1 MAWYVFALVDTAPRG
16 RKGTG
21 LSGPLGLRR
30 IPGGYA
36 VVERR
41 ADVPPAEFG
50 SLQRHQDVI
59 ARLAARVPAILPV
72 RFGTLLEDD
81 AIDEALEDRGDE
93 ITQAFAGVRDRVQF
107 TWRRRGPRTAR
118 PAART
123 ATSRVTAEPS
133 GAEYLRRLAKASKP
147 APPAAWRTLRSKLA
161 PLISAERYQPATA
174 SNPESLYHLVP
185 RDAVVRYTTVAAAL
199 RHADDKLSMS
209 GPWAPFAFAAGV
221 L

>member
-1 MAWYVFALVDTAPRG
+1 MPWYVFALVDTPPRG
-16 RKGTG
+16 AKGKG

-59 ARLAARVPAILPV
+59 AQLAARVPAILPA
-72 RFGTLLEDD
+72 RFGTLLDDD
-81 AIDEALEDRGDE
+81 AMDEALDDRGEE
-93 ITQAFAGVRDRVQF
+93 IAQALAAVRDRVQF
-107 TWRRRGPRTAR
+107 TWRRRGRTTR
-118 PAART
+118 PAAGT
-123 ATSRVTAEPS
+123 AASRITAEPS
-133 GAEYLRRLAKASKP
+133 GAEYLRRLAKAAKP
-147 APPAAWRTLRSKLA
+147 APPPAWRTLRSKLA

-185 RDAVVRYTTVAAAL
+185 RDAVVRYSTVAAAL
-199 RHADDKLSMS
+199 RHADDKLSLT